1 MNPKQEI
8 LLAVLSRSWAFVQL
22 DGRADGVS
30 LPDWLRGPEVTLQ
43 LGYDMPLP
51 IDDLR
56 IDEHGVSAT
65 LSFRRTPHLCKV
77 PWAAVW
83 GIADVDGQG
92 VLFPED
98 VPPELRP
105 ELLAAQKKEPPR
117 AQPAR
122 VEPPPPSGTPGAQPT
137 DSQRPDD
144 EAPAGRF
151 KNGKPR
157 PSHLKLV

>member
-8 LLAVLSRSWAFVQL
+8 LLAVLGRSWAFVQL

-43 LGYDMPLP
+43 LGYDIPLP

-56 IDEHGVSAT
+56 IDEDGIAAT

-77 PWAAVW
+77 PWPAVW

-92 VLFPED
+92 VLFPDD
-98 VPPELRP
+98 VPSELRAK
-105 ELLAAQKKEPPR
+105 LVSTEPPQS
-117 AQPAR
+117 QPEALPPPQ
-122 VEPPPPSGTPGAQPT
+122 PPPPEAQP
-137 DSQRPDD
+137 RGD